1 MLESDFRNERKA
13 NDHRRSVAGCDQAA
27 SCQIGARASRDGER
41 QRTEYTM
48 RTARRDAQVLD
59 IHLIDNYKRGYFV
72 IVARGAK
79 AAKRWLQDV
88 GLATDNTSHTPG
100 IWFGDDFQRGDGRTA
115 PNRFAESKGAVG
127 LQKISREEVVQR
139 GILRESREKLNR
151 PARRAGFAD
160 LRQTSRRARRKTQG
174 RQGDSRCNQVFLR
187 PIELRD
193 VGEKLP
199 RFRFPTSFLLSITR
213 RHTQH
218 ST

>member
-1 MLESDFRNERKA
+1 MESDFRNERQA
-13 NDHRRSVAGCDQAA
+13 NDHRRSVEGCDQAT
-27 SCQIGARASRDGER
+27 SCQRGARASRDGER
-41 QRTEYTM
+41 QRTDYRM
-48 RTARRDAQVLD
+48 RAGTHPRRDAQVLD
-59 IHLIDNYKRGYFV
+59 IHLIDKHKRGYFV
-72 IVARGAK
+72 IVARDAK
-79 AAKRWLQDV
+79 AAKRWPQDV
-88 GLATDNTSHTPG
+88 GLATDKTR
-100 IWFGDDFQRGDGRTA
+100 FGVRRRFPTGNGRTA

-127 LQKISREEVVQR
+127 LQNIPRDEVVQR
-139 GILRESREKLNR
+139 GVLCESRKKPNH

-218 ST
+218 NT

>member
-1 MLESDFRNERKA
+1 MGSA
-13 NDHRRSVAGCDQAA
+13 NA
-27 SCQIGARASRDGER
+27 
-41 QRTEYTM
+41 EYRM

-218 ST
+218 NT